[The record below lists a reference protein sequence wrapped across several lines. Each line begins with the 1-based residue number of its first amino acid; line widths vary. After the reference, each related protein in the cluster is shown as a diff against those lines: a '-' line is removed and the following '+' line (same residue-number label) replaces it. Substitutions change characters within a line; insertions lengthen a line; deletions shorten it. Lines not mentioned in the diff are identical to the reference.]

1 MIAMLWAGTLLGGS
15 FIAAPAKFTVETL
28 TTAELLAV
36 GRAQFHAL
44 AVAEYAL
51 AFLMVVA
58 VIWLRPRRWWLCAVP
73 LVILAEQQIMIMP
86 ALDARTVARI
96 AGEAVEGSHL
106 HLVYVA
112 LEVAKTAALIGSA
125 FYWRRD
131 PPA

>member
-15 FIAAPAKFTVETL
+15 FVAAPAKFTVETL

-51 AFLMVVA
+51 AFVLA
-58 VIWLRPRRWWLCAVP
+58 VTLIWLRPKRWWLGAVP
-73 LVILAEQQIMIMP
+73 LVILAARQIVTMP
-86 ALDARTVARI
+86 ALDARTIARI

-112 LEVAKTAALIGSA
+112 LEVAKTAALIGLA